1 MHDIDN
7 EEVDMVTRKKLDDEI
22 VLRREMLKNN
32 YSRASAY
39 YKSAFK
45 DCYKEVVIRGEEISR
60 YMYKRYALDK
70 TEYVFHKF
78 DLLSIGENVALSH
91 MDYTKIEAIR
101 FIACEFKN
109 CKFQNMIFKNCRFN
123 GCQFVNVNF
132 DHVIFDNCMFT
143 IPVIENAMDANGTFY
158 ATTTFQKCIF
168 VGEFKE
174 CDLDNVLFEKCNF
187 TVSKFRDSSLQKAVF
202 YACAICGGEI
212 QDCTLQGMAIGR
224 TDILD
229 ITFTDERNSSVDEN
243 TLIDYRIISKRKDS
257 NKKKEAEWIPG
268 NFDDLCLKKSQ
279 SLRGFSRLFG
289 LNGYPDL
296 EGEMFY
302 FTKKIELKA
311 LHSLKKIKSVIA
323 LILCGYGERPSFT
336 FYTMIVSILL
346 FGIIYMFAGIQIGD
360 GIPNIRYP
368 LNKTSGVK
376 QRMGDFGRCIFFSL
390 TTFSTVGYGNYVPL
404 GPVGMI
410 VSGVQMIWGVSL
422 CALWT
427 GCIFRKIAR

>member
-1 MHDIDN
+1 
-7 EEVDMVTRKKLDDEI
+7 MVTRKKLDDEI

-376 QRMGDFGRCIFFSL
+376 QIMGDFGRCIFFSL

-427 GCIFRKIAR
+427 GCILRKIAR

>member
-1 MHDIDN
+1 
-7 EEVDMVTRKKLDDEI
+7 MVTRKKLDDEI
-22 VLRREMLKNN
+22 ALRREMLKNN

-78 DLLSIGENVALSH
+78 DLLSIGENIALSH
-91 MDYTKIEAIR
+91 MDYAKIEAIR
-101 FIACEFKN
+101 FTACEFKN

-168 VGEFKE
+168 VGKFKE

-187 TVSKFRDSSLQKAVF
+187 TVSKFRDSSLQKVVF

-212 QDCTLQGMAIGR
+212 QDCRLQGMAIGR

-229 ITFTDERNSSVDEN
+229 ITFTDERNSFVDEN

-257 NKKKEAEWIPG
+257 NKKNEAGWIPG
-268 NFDDLCLKKSQ
+268 NFDDLCLK
-279 SLRGFSRLFG
+279 
-289 LNGYPDL
+289 
-296 EGEMFY
+296 
-302 FTKKIELKA
+302 
-311 LHSLKKIKSVIA
+311 
-323 LILCGYGERPSFT
+323 
-336 FYTMIVSILL
+336 
-346 FGIIYMFAGIQIGD
+346 
-360 GIPNIRYP
+360 
-368 LNKTSGVK
+368 
-376 QRMGDFGRCIFFSL
+376 
-390 TTFSTVGYGNYVPL
+390 
-404 GPVGMI
+404 
-410 VSGVQMIWGVSL
+410 
-422 CALWT
+422 
-427 GCIFRKIAR
+427 